1 MNINENYISS
11 LKTLDGPIHNYEDLK
26 NFFDKQN
33 EKSNFETKEIGI
45 QNLKEWSF
53 DSKGN
58 LSHKSGKF
66 FKVTGV
72 VNETLKTGILL
83 QNEIGTL
90 GCIASKLDGILHF
103 LIQFKKEPGNIVS
116 SQLSPTLQAT
126 ISNQQKVHG
135 GNAPKYMNYFQQNDN
150 NNIIVEKLLPEQ
162 GNRYWRKFNNNII
175 VLADYFDEENEFK
188 WMTLGQIYEFTKI
201 KNSVNSCLRSVL
213 SLLPTKELIDKSKS
227 KKSVEKIIDKEIS
240 NFEHESKLEDSVVDF
255 QEKDELFFNTNNDKF
270 HIKGFS
276 IAIKDRE
283 VSKWDQPLI
292 YDPYLEK
299 YILISIIKNNKRYYL
314 LKKYFENGY
323 ENGFVFGPT
332 YIDRTFI
339 DKKDLNLLLKK
350 VESYGN
356 LNLIG
361 EIEMSEEG
369 GRFINTTVNH
379 CFYEITT
386 NEDFLNFDDYLLLDH
401 SEIHYLNYAGYLGME
416 ARSLLFL
423 STTIY
428 KGS

>member
-1 MNINENYISS
+1 MNINENFKSS
-11 LKTLDGPIHNYEDLK
+11 LKALDGPIHNFEDLR

-53 DSKGN
+53 DSQGN

-90 GCIASKLDGILHF
+90 GCIASRLDGIMHF

-135 GNAPKYMNYFQQNDN
+135 GNAPKYMNYFRQNDN
-150 NNIIVEKLLPEQ
+150 KNVIVEKLLPEQ
-162 GNRYWRKFNNNII
+162 GDRYWRKFNNNII
-175 VLADYFDEENEFK
+175 VLADYFDDENEFK
-188 WMTLGQIYEFTKI
+188 WMTLGQIYEFSKI
-201 KNSVNSCLRSVL
+201 NNSINSCLRSVL
-213 SLLPTKELIDKSKS
+213 SLIPTKELIDKSKS
-227 KKSVEKIIDKEIS
+227 KKNVQKIIDKEIT
-240 NFEHESKLEDSVVDF
+240 NFEHKSKLEDSVVDF
-255 QEKDELFFNTNNDKF
+255 KEKNELLFITNDDKF

-314 LKKYFENGY
+314 LKKYSENGY
-323 ENGFVFGPT
+323 KNGFVFGPT
-332 YIDRTFI
+332 YTDRSFI
-339 DKKDLNLLLKK
+339 DKKGLNLLLKK

-356 LNLIG
+356 LNLIR

-369 GRFINTTVNH
+369 GR
-379 CFYEITT
+379 
-386 NEDFLNFDDYLLLDH
+386 
-401 SEIHYLNYAGYLGME
+401 
-416 ARSLLFL
+416 
-423 STTIY
+423 
-428 KGS
+428 